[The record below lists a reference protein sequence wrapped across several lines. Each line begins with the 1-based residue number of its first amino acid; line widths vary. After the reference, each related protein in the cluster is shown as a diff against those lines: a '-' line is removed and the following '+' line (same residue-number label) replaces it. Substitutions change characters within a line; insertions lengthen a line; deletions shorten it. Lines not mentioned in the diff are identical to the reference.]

1 MMYNI
6 TININFK
13 DKATRDH
20 LFNTIRTQKTNM
32 VPGHSTF
39 SKHLCTH
46 DVLPYQPC
54 TEEET
59 VIVAPPPPPSSP

>member
-6 TININFK
+6 SLSINFK
-13 DKATRDH
+13 DKPTRDK
-20 LFNTIRTQKTNM
+20 LFEDIRKNQPAM
-32 VPGHSTF
+32 LQGHSTF

-54 TEEET
+54 TPEET
-59 VIVAPPPPPSSP
+59 ITVPPPQDTP